1 LWERER
7 EINYGRERNLRH
19 NLNPIENRGR
29 ERKIIIIF
37 FKKKK
42 TTDWANPNG
51 LY

>member
-19 NLNPIENRGR
+19 NLNSVENRGR
-29 ERKIIIIF
+29 ERKIKF
-37 FKKKK
+37 FLEK
-42 TTDWANPNG
+42 TTDLANPNG

>member
-29 ERKIIIIF
+29 ERKINF
-37 FKKKK
+37 FLKKK
-42 TTDWANPNG
+42 TIDWANPNG